1 MLNQNPENQ
10 AYGRVLLLLLL
21 TAGFAK
27 GQQEVSVQAQLE
39 VIREIRKQQIKNLR
53 VKKANK
59 LEKLEKKNN
68 KNFKKQN
75 QHSKQTGKTILPSQL
90 S

>member
-27 GQQEVSVQAQLE
+27 GLQEVSVQAQLE

-59 LEKLEKKNN
+59 LEKLEKRNN